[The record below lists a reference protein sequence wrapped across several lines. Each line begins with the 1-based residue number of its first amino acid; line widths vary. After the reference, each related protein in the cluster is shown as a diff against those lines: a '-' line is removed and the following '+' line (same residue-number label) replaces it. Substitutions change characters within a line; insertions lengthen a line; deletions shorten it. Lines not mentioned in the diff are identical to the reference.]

1 MSRVPPNNL
10 NIITISIDKTIEPV
24 RAYMQKNQYTFDV
37 VMMTPELAR
46 AIGKRKGVPEV
57 YVLNPKGEVVQKD
70 YGQMIDWDFYDLAK
84 YALPA
89 AQPKK

>member
-10 NIITISIDKTIEPV
+10 NIITISIDKTTEPV